1 MKNLT
6 VLFVF
11 TAFFFLISSC
21 KKDGTSGGSGDLGGN
36 QSPYGEVGN
45 TIDLMAGQFGIND
58 AQIKV
63 TKLENG
69 VSTIVCSGSTTDDNY
84 IDLLK
89 MVPDYH
95 IPGTVTINGNSVEMT
110 IHAKATD
117 EGIQVVFNDGTRF
130 TLAKYDAKVG
140 DKYTA
145 EVGGS
150 TITNEVVAV
159 SSDNDY
165 LWGLGGM
172 YIKVVTV
179 KSTSSLPGIS
189 YVEHYYNHKFGF
201 VGLAIHFEDGS
212 VKYASVML

>member
-1 MKNLT
+1 MLT
-6 VLFVF
+6 LMAFV
-11 TAFFFLISSC
+11 SSC
-21 KKDGTSGGSGDLGGN
+21 KKDDTGSGSGDIGGN
-36 QSPYGEVGN
+36 QSEYGEVGN

-58 AQIKV
+58 TEIKV

-69 VSTIVCSGSTTDDNY
+69 VSTIVCSGSTTDNNY

-89 MVPDYH
+89 MIPDYH
-95 IPGTVTINGNSVEMT
+95 IPGTVTINGNNVEMT

-117 EGIQVVFNDGTRF
+117 KGIQVIFNDGTHF
-130 TLAKYDAKVG
+130 TLAKYDASVG

-150 TITNEVVAV
+150 TITNEVTAV

-172 YIKVVTV
+172 YIRVITV
-179 KSTSSLPGIS
+179 KSSSSLPGIS
-189 YVEHYYNHKFGF
+189 YVEHFYNPDNFGL

-212 VKYASVML
+212 VKYASIML